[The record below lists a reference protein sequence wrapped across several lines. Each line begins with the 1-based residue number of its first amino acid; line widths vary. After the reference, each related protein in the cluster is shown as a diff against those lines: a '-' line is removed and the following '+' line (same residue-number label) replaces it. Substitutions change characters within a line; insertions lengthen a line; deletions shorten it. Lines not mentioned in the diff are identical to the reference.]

1 MNRIKSFFNLAALAL
16 IVSAG
21 LFACKGSKKAADA
34 SNESSQDKPVVVIKD
49 DQPEITEP
57 VDREAKAKEDAE
69 MRLEN
74 YFNSIAN
81 ASGNATAADR
91 NINEAKALFASGD
104 VPVFIVIHQS
114 ADGTK
119 DYDEPTTIKDYLN
132 YLKDTGKNLNNIAAV
147 KTNSNGKITELELIR
162 K

>member
-1 MNRIKSFFNLAALAL
+1 MAL
-16 IVSAG
+16 ILSAG

-34 SNESSQDKPVVVIKD
+34 SKDSDQDKPVVVIKD

-57 VDREAKAKEDAE
+57 VERDTNTREDAK
-69 MRLEN
+69 MRLDN

-81 ASGNATAADR
+81 ASGNATAANR

-114 ADGTK
+114 TDGTK

-147 KTNSNGKITELELIR
+147 KTNSSGKITELELIR